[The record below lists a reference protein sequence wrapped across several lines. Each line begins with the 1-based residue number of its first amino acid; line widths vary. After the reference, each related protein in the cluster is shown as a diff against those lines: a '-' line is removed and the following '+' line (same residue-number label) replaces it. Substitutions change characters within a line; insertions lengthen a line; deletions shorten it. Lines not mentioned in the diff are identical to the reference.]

1 MQFLSKDFSHC
12 STYECQ
18 FFNGSD
24 PIRVVNLKK
33 LLLMILFIKRFGL
46 QCGVSQGS
54 CLGPRLVIRDLKIP
68 RRDEPGRLPEVNLL
82 NRACA
87 EELENHRS
95 AVLVSSRTSFHQSS
109 RRVEDVSILLL
120 FVPYKCS
127 NRPYF

>member
-1 MQFLSKDFSHC
+1 MLGYLSLDIICSSKLVVFLELHSPKTVRFSD
-12 STYECQ
+12 
-18 FFNGSD
+18 N
-24 PIRVVNLKK
+24 
-33 LLLMILFIKRFGL
+33 
-46 QCGVSQGS
+46 
-54 CLGPRLVIRDLKIP
+54 RDLKIP

-120 FVPYKCS
+120 FIPYKCS